1 MKIFKMIID
10 FLGISI
16 KIFIIT
22 TIQSSSS
29 SKLSASSSSL
39 FTGTTV
45 FPTLSELIFDL
56 MPFLAVVVL
65 PTKTVVLTVVLFP
78 PVAVELFLL
87 LLTVLVRLRLFGGG
101 VVLVAFL
108 LASKLAPALGL
119 NSWRVSL
126 SIFLMIPVTTGT
138 ASL

>member
-1 MKIFKMIID
+1 MENFKMIID
-10 FLGISI
+10 FLRISI

-87 LLTVLVRLRLFGGG
+87 LFTVLVRLRLFGGG